1 MKLFR
6 NLFAITSLLSIGLLA
21 TACKKNNNSKPTDT
35 KPTETDTSGKDTDA
49 PKTFDPEVAMNNF
62 LAKIDNNNY
71 TMESNRL
78 ITNINGENLITLDYS
93 HEYSIDRA
101 IMTVDGEVFEG
112 KITETGLEDV
122 IFFKYGNS
130 LDAATE
136 QYRTLNIIQTVAY
149 GNIWDIFTNVG
160 NTGEYVTNSEEMK
173 YMLAMIADYPKEF
186 AGAMSEVT
194 LTLDAENP
202 TKATFDATSTITDF
216 STIHLEV
223 TFGKAEGN
231 QYAESWMENPI
242 YPEAKT
248 EWSDNDYGMFTALFY
263 DDFDHC
269 IPFVDGAT
277 YAFFADPNSLREGYE
292 LIIRDKHFKE
302 TDYTAY
308 ISKLTTAGFEYE
320 EERDGFM
327 HYHKM
332 LRPEVKC
339 YASIYLDYDED
350 GLYMEVASYYDC
362 AEYDSFN
369 DIATLVKNNGFVE
382 LPDGTDIIDSYAIDG
397 TGPQMDST
405 LYINEYALVLETEFE
420 FESSEAARAYL
431 DSYVD
436 LLLAA
441 HYIEKQP
448 SMFDINVYYQTFDEV
463 FTVKWIISNNVLSM
477 RFAAKK
483 QYSLDQINGIIGEYG
498 FPGIPEDGYD
508 YTYMY
513 VIAKNDKNYDHYQSG
528 YNYELS
534 FDVRVAVSTEDEA
547 FYFDLDVGHSLVD
560 TCGFEYD
567 DTLGMYVKGDS
578 KVRIKQTAGE
588 DYILVDIKYIVE

>member
-21 TACKKNNNSKPTDT
+21 TACKKNSSKPTDT

-49 PKTFDPEVAMNNF
+49 PKELDPEVAMNNF

-78 ITNINGENLITLDYS
+78 ITNINGENLITLNYS
-93 HEYSIDRA
+93 DESFIDRA

-122 IFFKYGNS
+122 VFFKYGNS
-130 LDAATE
+130 LAAATE
-136 QYRTLNIIQTVAY
+136 QYRTLSIIQTVAY
-149 GNIWDIFTNVG
+149 GNIWDIFTNIG

-173 YMLAMIADYPKEF
+173 YMLAMIADYPKDF
-186 AGAMSEVT
+186 TGAMSEVT

-202 TKATFDATSTITDF
+202 TKATFDATSTISGF

-263 DDFDHC
+263 DEFDHC

-277 YAFFADPNSLREGYE
+277 YAFYADPNSLIEGYD
-292 LIIRDKHFKE
+292 LIIVDKHFKE
-302 TDYTAY
+302 TDYNVY
-308 ISKLTTAGFEYE
+308 ISKLLTDGFEYE
-320 EERDGFM
+320 EERDGFK
-327 HYHKM
+327 HYHK
-332 LRPEVKC
+332 LIRPEVKC

-350 GLYMEVASYYDC
+350 GIYMEVASYYDC
-362 AEYDSFN
+362 TEYDDFN

-382 LPDGTDIIDSYAIDG
+382 LPDGTNITDSYAIDG

-477 RFAAKK
+477 RFVAKK

-498 FPGIPEDGYD
+498 FPSIPGESSD

-547 FYFDLDVGHSLVD
+547 LYFILDVEHELVD
-560 TCGFEYD
+560 TYEFEYD
-567 DTLGMYVKGDS
+567 DTLGIFVKGDS
-578 KVRIKQTAGE
+578 KVRIKQVASEGFT
-588 DYILVDIKYIVE
+588 LVDIKYIVE